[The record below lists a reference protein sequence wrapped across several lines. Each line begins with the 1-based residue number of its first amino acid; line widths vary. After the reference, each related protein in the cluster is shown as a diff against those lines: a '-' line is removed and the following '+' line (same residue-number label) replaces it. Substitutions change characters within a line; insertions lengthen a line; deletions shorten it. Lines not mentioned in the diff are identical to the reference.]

1 MAISIPLATCAAYSF
16 SRFRMWGE
24 RAMLVTILATQFVPA
39 VVIVLPFFLMFR
51 SLGMLDTRPALI
63 LVDTAIVMP
72 FAVWMIKGFVDG
84 IPLETEEAALVDGST
99 RLQVL
104 RRVVLPMAAPGII
117 TAAIFAFI
125 ISWNEFLF
133 ALILTRRDAVT
144 LPVGLQLFNGQE
156 GHAVAP
162 AVRRRAADHGA
173 DDRAGAAGAEALRSG
188 HDHGS
193 GSLMAQVV
201 LKDVEKRWASFVA
214 VARQSLTVTDGE
226 FLVLLGPSGCGKT
239 TTMRM
244 VAGLEEPSGGE
255 IWIGDRC
262 VNDVMPKDRDIAMVF
277 QNYGLYPHLTVGE
290 NIAYPLRVRGVRA
303 PTARCGWPRRRARWS
318 WATCCTAARG
328 SCRAGSG
335 SAWRWP
341 APSCARRRCS

>member
-1 MAISIPLATCAAYSF
+1 MRRKGGWRWVQDGLVVFAAVLVLLPIVWIGMAAFKTSVDVLQLKLFFKPTLENFVTIFQPPYLIHQKLLNSAIISISVVAISIPLATCAAYSF
-16 SRFRMWGE
+16 SRFRLRGE

-51 SLGMLDTRPALI
+51 SLGMLDTLPALI

-144 LPVGLQLFNGQE
+144 LPVGLQLFNAQE
-156 GHAVAP
+156 GMQWHLLSAAGLLIMAP
-162 AVRRRAADHGA
+162 MIVLALLVQKHFVQGMTMGAVR
-173 DDRAGAAGAEALRSG
+173 
-188 HDHGS
+188 
-193 GSLMAQVV
+193 
-201 LKDVEKRWASFVA
+201 
-214 VARQSLTVTDGE
+214 
-226 FLVLLGPSGCGKT
+226 
-239 TTMRM
+239 
-244 VAGLEEPSGGE
+244 
-255 IWIGDRC
+255 
-262 VNDVMPKDRDIAMVF
+262 
-277 QNYGLYPHLTVGE
+277 
-290 NIAYPLRVRGVRA
+290 
-303 PTARCGWPRRRARWS
+303 
-318 WATCCTAARG
+318 
-328 SCRAGSG
+328 
-335 SAWRWP
+335 
-341 APSCARRRCS
+341 